1 MRFFNLDLHASV
13 IKDLTD
19 IFERIGH
26 NVSHWS
32 ISSHAWVH
40 GEKTRDVEV
49 VNQYTWRH
57 LNEHMCERF
66 YQRYREL
73 LSEYDG
79 FIVTHTPAFAL
90 LYLRFNKPV
99 IVVAST
105 RYEAPFSLSK
115 RNWEWL
121 NSSLRELS
129 ERKLICRVAN
139 NKYDQQ
145 YCELFTGLSWGHI
158 PSLCYYFGEKWNPVT
173 DRFLVDSKVF
183 PARLKSVNLVFKKSL
198 GRFSWSDLIKYAG
211 IIVIPY
217 NVSVMSVFEYYQ
229 AAIPLFFPSKEFCM
243 ELYSNFSGEGVLSE
257 LSWLQVHGV
266 NGGSVLYAGQNDPND
281 YGNMS
286 VMEQW
291 INYSDWYDS
300 EWMPHITYFKSFSEL
315 EEQIR
320 SADLKG
326 ISDKMRRHNVTRKI
340 KIETLWS
347 QQLNTLIN
355 I

>member
-1 MRFFNLDLHASV
+1 MKFFNLDLHASV

-26 NVSHWS
+26 NVNHWS

-40 GEKTRDVEV
+40 GEATRDVEV

-90 LYLRFNKPV
+90 LYQRFNKPV

-145 YCELFTGLSWGHI
+145 YCELFTGLSWRHI
-158 PSLCYYFGEKWNPVT
+158 PSLCHYFGEKWNPVT
-173 DRFLVDSKVF
+173 GTFLVDSKIF
-183 PARLKSVNLVFKKSL
+183 PARLRSVNFVFKKSL

-257 LSWLQVHGV
+257 LSWLQVYGV
-266 NGGSVLYAGQNDPND
+266 NGGSVLYTGPNDPND
-281 YGNMS
+281 YGNRS

-300 EWMPHITYFKSFSEL
+300 EWMPHITYFNSFSEL

-320 SADLKG
+320 SADLQS

-347 QQLNTLIN
+347 QQLNTLISN
-355 I
+355 